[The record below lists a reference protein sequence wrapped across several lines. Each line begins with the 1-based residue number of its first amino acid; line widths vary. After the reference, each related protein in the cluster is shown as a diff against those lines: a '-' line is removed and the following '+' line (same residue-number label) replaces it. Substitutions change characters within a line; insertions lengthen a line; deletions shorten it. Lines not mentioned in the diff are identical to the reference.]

1 MSREDL
7 SRLLG
12 LSDRRMR
19 DHISFLRMNGIPIC
33 NTQDGSGYFIPATKE
48 EVLAQMKQT
57 RSRAMKELAQIR
69 ALKELLREIEDGEQ
83 YGERKFE

>member
-1 MSREDL
+1 
-7 SRLLG
+7 
-12 LSDRRMR
+12 MR
-19 DHISFLRMNGIPIC
+19 AHISFLRMNGVPIC

-69 ALKELLREIEDGEQ
+69 ALKDLLREIEDGEQ

>member
-1 MSREDL
+1 
-7 SRLLG
+7 
-12 LSDRRMR
+12 MR
-19 DHISFLRMNGIPIC
+19 DHISVLRMSGIPIC
-33 NTQDGSGYFIPATKE
+33 NSQDGNGYFIPATKE

-69 ALKELLREIEDGEQ
+69 ALKDLLREIEDGEQ